1 MRENRDPGTGLEGE
15 AGEELWREA
24 TSLESVLVVS
34 SDMPSRVS
42 VCDALEE
49 VGYRVRAAAGPADA
63 RRVLH
68 AEMPDVLVVDLTGDD
83 PAMRAVGAGAK
94 AVVAPHR
101 LPVLALVRPGGGE
114 SAPRPYGIDHALVV
128 PVAMDELRRAVQYLV
143 EPFRV
148 APATR
153 SPRWA
158 QLAMNLQDRMEPAH
172 LKLGTTFH
180 ARVVFDATPLNE
192 PYIAEL
198 RGRLAKMAIPA
209 EAELRAGE
217 MEIAFYPTVA
227 EAFALG
233 YNRFAPDELFLALV
247 ESYPEL
253 GVDPDALQTRIHELE
268 DEYIRAQRRAS

>member
-1 MRENRDPGTGLEGE
+1 MNDDIN
-15 AGEELWREA
+15 AGAGAESDGREELWKEA

-34 SDMPSRVS
+34 SDLPSRVA

-49 VGYRVRAAAGPADA
+49 VGYRVRAAANPADV

-68 AEMPDVLVVDLTGDD
+68 ADMPDALVVDLASDD
-83 PAMRAVGAGAK
+83 PAMLGVGASAK
-94 AVVAPHR
+94 ALVAPHR
-101 LPVLALVRPGGGE
+101 LPVLALVRDSTAGD
-114 SAPRPYGIDHALVV
+114 APRPFGIDHALAV
-128 PVAMDELRRAVQYLV
+128 PLGMDELRRAVQYLV
-143 EPFRV
+143 EPFRL
-148 APATR
+148 APASR

-158 QLAMNLQDRMEPAH
+158 QLAMNLHDRMEPAH

-180 ARVVFDATPLNE
+180 ARVVFAANPLNE

-233 YNRFAPDELFLALV
+233 YNRFAPDELFMALID
-247 ESYPEL
+247 SYPAL
-253 GVDPDALQTRIHELE
+253 GTRPEALQARVHELE

>member
-1 MRENRDPGTGLEGE
+1 MKNEPDPREQAEEDGR
-15 AGEELWREA
+15 EELWKEA

-34 SDMPSRVS
+34 SDLPSRVA

-49 VGYRVRAAAGPADA
+49 VGYRVRAAATPADA

-68 AEMPDVLVVDLTGDD
+68 AEMPDVVVVDLTGDD
-83 PAMRAVGAGAK
+83 AAMRSVGAGAK

-101 LPVLALVRPGGGE
+101 LPVLALVRAASADG
-114 SAPRPYGIDHALVV
+114 APRPYGIDHALVV

-233 YNRFAPDELFLALV
+233 YNRFAPDELFMALV
-247 ESYPEL
+247 DSYPEL
-253 GVDPDALQTRIHELE
+253 GTEPDALEARVHELE